1 MGHLRR
7 RLILIAMALA
17 LVLSGGTVGFMLIE
31 HYPLFDAF
39 YMTLTT
45 VTTVGYAEIRT
56 LSHAGRVFNSF
67 LIFFGVTTIF
77 LAVGAMTQTAIE
89 LELNHFFGKRRVRIM
104 IDKLEGHIILCGF
117 GRVGRG
123 AAEELRRAGASFV
136 VVDNNDERVERAI
149 KAGMLAVLADASRD
163 ETLRDVGIE
172 RAKGLIATLASDAD
186 NLFVILSAKTLNPN
200 LQLSARIAEEAS
212 EQKMRRAGAN
222 FVFAPYDSTGHR
234 MAQALLKPHVLQ
246 FLDFTTQKGVD
257 VAIEQVQV
265 TDRSHLAGRT
275 LEDTDIRRRSGVV
288 ILAIRRASG
297 EMVFNPAPEVTM
309 SAGDHLIAM
318 GDAGNLQK
326 LERLL
331 VVGTVPA

>member
-7 RLILIAMALA
+7 RLILIAIALS
-17 LVLSGGTVGFMLIE
+17 LVLAGGTIGFVLIE
-31 HYPLFDAF
+31 HYPVFDAF

-45 VTTVGYAEIRT
+45 VTTVGYAEIRG

-67 LIFFGVTTIF
+67 LILVGVTTIF

-89 LELNHFFGKRRVRIM
+89 LELNQYFGKRRVRGM

-123 AAEELRRAGASFV
+123 AAEELRKAGASFV
-136 VVDNNDERVERAI
+136 VVDNNDERVERAM

-163 ETLRDVGIE
+163 ETLRDVGIA

-200 LQLSARIAEEAS
+200 LQLSARIAEESS
-212 EQKMRRAGAN
+212 EVKMRRAGAD
-222 FVFAPYDSTGHR
+222 FVFAPYNSTGHR
-234 MAQALLKPHVLQ
+234 MAHALLKPHVLQ
-246 FLDFTTQKGVD
+246 FLDFTTQQGVD
-257 VAIEQVQV
+257 MEIEQVCVQSAFSG
-265 TDRSHLAGRT
+265 RKLA
-275 LEDTDIRRRSGVV
+275 DVDIRHESGVV
-288 ILAIRRASG
+288 ILAIRKANG
-297 EMVFNPAPEVTM
+297 EMLFNPSPETQM

-318 GDAGNLQK
+318 GDARHLQR
-326 LERLL
+326 LEQVLT
-331 VVGTVPA
+331 GAMSA